1 MSTPTMGQGPDPKH
15 STAPAPSA
23 RQEIYLLTGIPAAGK
38 STIAQLLAE
47 RLPNSVHVRG
57 DLFRRMVVNG
67 RADMTADPSD
77 EAVRQLR
84 LRHQLT
90 AKVINAYFDA
100 GFTVIAQDV
109 ILGDHLTEIVAQI
122 GNRPLHVIALIPGS
136 EAIASR
142 DAHRSKTA
150 YDTWTVAPLDHV
162 LRKET
167 PRIGLWLDT
176 SAQTPAQTVDEVLS
190 RSRAEARIEDCT
202 S

>member
-1 MSTPTMGQGPDPKH
+1 MSTPSMGQGPDPKH
-15 STAPAPSA
+15 PMAPAPSV
-23 RQEIYLLTGIPAAGK
+23 RQEIYLITGIPAAGK

-77 EAVRQLR
+77 EEVRQLR

-90 AKVINAYFDA
+90 AKVVNAYFDA

-109 ILGDHLTEIVAQI
+109 ILGDHLTEMVAQI
-122 GNRPLHVIALIPGS
+122 HNRPLHVIALIPDS

-142 DAHRSKTA
+142 DAHRPKTA
-150 YDTWTVAPLDHV
+150 YGTWAVAPLEHV

-176 SAQTPAQTVDEVLS
+176 SALTPAQSVDEVLS
-190 RSRAEARIEDCT
+190 RSRDEARIEDYT